1 MEWCCRWVQYGM
13 LSQVF
18 RVWNTRITIS
28 SAFSDFYRAMLC
40 IRGTSHGPVSV
51 CLSVTS
57 RSSTKT
63 AKQRITLV
71 NNTTRWF
78 CDYQGCR
85 GDEISITYLSH
96 THRKSC
102 GYPYRITIPT
112 ERQNPTYPYPHP
124 VFSLQEAYFNL
135 LFVTLTVGHYMM
147 YVLCE
152 SFCDWSADWLVCIK
166 RLLSFD
172 SFDFENNIRIVK
184 KYWH

>member
-1 MEWCCRWVQYGM
+1 MHSADRHRQICLRTSDAIFTARCYASAVLAM
-13 LSQVF
+13 ALCLS
-18 RVWNTRITIS
+18 
-28 SAFSDFYRAMLC
+28 
-40 IRGTSHGPVSV
+40 VSV

-78 CDYQGCR
+78 CDYQGCC
-85 GDEISITYLSH
+85 GDEISITYPSH

-102 GYPYRITIPT
+102 GYPYRILIPT
-112 ERQNPTYPYPHP
+112 EPQNPTYPYPHP

-135 LFVTLTVGHYMM
+135 LFVTLTVGYYMM

-152 SFCDWSADWLVCIK
+152 SFCDWSADWLVGIK
-166 RLLSFD
+166 RLLSWVLI
-172 SFDFENNIRIVK
+172 SKTIFEL
-184 KYWH
+184 